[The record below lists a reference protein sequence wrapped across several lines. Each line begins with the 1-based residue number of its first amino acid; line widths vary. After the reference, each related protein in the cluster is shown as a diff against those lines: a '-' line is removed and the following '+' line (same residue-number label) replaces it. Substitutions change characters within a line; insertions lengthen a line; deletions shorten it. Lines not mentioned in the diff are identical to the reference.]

1 MAIFESCKWKLHSPK
16 PIIFKFNFNHILVFR
31 VSTAQPEIDLS
42 KRNELKEW
50 QQKWQSDQQSIWD
63 RQKEE
68 LEQHR
73 QNGLSQLQIEP
84 VATQVAQTESEEIE
98 DYEILNQFFQT
109 PIQKQKQAEVAEP
122 ASTSGWQE
130 VTTGFGDALEIAFDS
145 NSAESVSEKPR

>member
-1 MAIFESCKWKLHSPK
+1 METLQPK
-16 PIIFKFNFNHILVFR
+16 PINFKFNFNHILVFR

-84 VATQVAQTESEEIE
+84 VAQTQAQTESEEIE
-98 DYEILNQFFQT
+98 DYEILNQFLNLN
-109 PIQKQKQAEVAEP
+109 QAEVAEP